1 MEPIIPLV
9 SDAEASADALETFHQ
24 FRRALGFV
32 PNLVRL
38 WANSP
43 LLMRAALAL
52 EVAVGT
58 DGRVPA
64 ALKELAATRVSELNR
79 CPYCKAFHHARLG
92 QLDVDG
98 GKAATLAEPTLPAG
112 LFSDEEAAVLQLA
125 DEMTLEVQA
134 HPATVERVKRLFGVE
149 GAVELMGVIAML
161 NLDNRMAFTAGLV
174 ADDWPR
180 R

>member
-9 SDAEASADALETFHQ
+9 TDAEASADALEMFHQ

-32 PNLVRL
+32 PNLVRM
-38 WANSP
+38 WAHSP
-43 LLMRAALAL
+43 LLMKAALAL
-52 EVAVGT
+52 EVAMT
-58 DGRVPA
+58 TAGRVPA

-92 QLDVDG
+92 QLAVDG
-98 GKAATLAEPTLPAG
+98 GKAATLGEPTVPSS
-112 LFSDEEAAVLQLA
+112 LFTEEELAVLQLA
-125 DEMTLEVQA
+125 DEMTIDVQA
-134 HPATVERVKRLFGVE
+134 HPATLARVKRLFGVE
-149 GAVELMGVIAML
+149 GAIELMGVIAML
-161 NLDNRMAFTAGLV
+161 NLDNRMAYSAGLV